1 MKALSVTVGTTPIAG
16 AINQASSTVRTVVI
30 EALLVVAAIVSLLP
44 GFATLAMHASG
55 RDGRFA
61 DAIVGVSHLPG
72 PVLPSVCAALAG
84 RVDERLGDRL
94 CGSQKGAPVDR
105 ARIDAVPRALIDARA
120 LLRQALQAPV
130 VAADARLADLRQA
143 QREGVGDPD
152 VLREA
157 IASAESQI
165 QHYSTR
171 FAIAPAAG
179 AEPLA
184 FACAFEGARA
194 ALAQP
199 APDPSSAGAA
209 ARANAVM
216 LLAAA
221 LDGHPA
227 TAVLARTTAIEPA
240 APRRACADMGLVD
253 ALARVAALTSDAR
266 AAATSDA
273 KNAAMRAL
281 LHTAGW
287 QWAGWMIAGLLLLQL
302 SRRAGLAAPGI
313 AAALIV
319 AAAAAW
325 LGRVPLPL
333 ATDHAFVLGR
343 ESTSLWSMPAPFVL
357 ALAAAGVLL
366 LLSAPWVSRAFA
378 TSAQRPSSAFGYPGL
393 VFATGIGWLVL
404 LDLSANGH
412 PSNRYLALYHQGH
425 LWVGMLAFS
434 VVAFARQPIGR
445 ALSWTLSMLDG
456 SASRVAARCGAVGG
470 AAILIALLIVLIGLV
485 GSLLLNVRQLTSE
498 LGRLWLI
505 VGAAWFFFLRGT
517 PFTERMSRSGTSI
530 GSLARYVWPLLFVV
544 AVLIGA
550 MLVTH
555 DMGPLLIAGYGAGA
569 FVAASV
575 AMWWYQR
582 RGAAGVAYGVAVA
595 VFVAWIVVTTGAL
608 FRLGSLDDVGAAR
621 LENLTAPLASASDQ
635 LALVTWFQRAS
646 PAAGF
651 GLGSVPWCGFGAAG
665 TCAGVPVQIQSD
677 YTFTALIGEF
687 GWSAAWAFTI
697 GCAVWLHWMARCHAG
712 ATRGEPRFVRAGAR
726 IRNDEQAFLSWICV
740 TWVVLSMCQLAVTV
754 AGNIAVI
761 PLTGVTFPFVSFGMT
776 SLIANAAMLG
786 LAINVNATSGD
797 AHG

>member
-1 MKALSVTVGTTPIAG
+1 MKALSVTFGTTPIAG
-16 AINQASSTVRTVVI
+16 AMNQASSSVRTMVI
-30 EALLVVAAIVSLLP
+30 EGLLVVIAIASLLP
-44 GFATLAMHASG
+44 AFAMLAMHASG

-72 PVLPSVCAALAG
+72 PVLPSVCATLSG
-84 RVDERLGDRL
+84 RVDERLRDRL
-94 CGSQKGAPVDR
+94 CGSRKAARVDPV
-105 ARIDAVPRALIDARA
+105 RIEDLPRAVIDVRA
-120 LLRQALQAPV
+120 HLRQALQAPL

-143 QREGVGDPD
+143 QREGAGDPD
-152 VLREA
+152 VLRES
-157 IASAESQI
+157 ITSAEAQI
-165 QHYSTR
+165 QQYATR
-171 FAIAPAAG
+171 FAIAPAAD
-179 AEPLA
+179 AEPPAL
-184 FACAFEGARA
+184 ACAFEGARA
-194 ALAQP
+194 ALAPP
-199 APDPSSAGAA
+199 APNPGSDGDA
-209 ARANAVM
+209 ARANTVM

-227 TAVLARTTAIEPA
+227 AAVLARTTTIEHAVPS
-240 APRRACADMGLVD
+240 RRCADMGPVD

-281 LHTAGW
+281 LRTSGW
-287 QWAGWMIAGLLLLQL
+287 QWAGWMLAALLLLQL
-302 SRRAGLAAPGI
+302 SRRAGLAARGI
-313 AAALIV
+313 AIALIV
-319 AAAAAW
+319 AAVAAW

-333 ATDHAFVLGR
+333 AADHAFVLGR
-343 ESTSLWSMPAPFVL
+343 ESTSLLSMPAPFVL

-366 LLSAPWVSRAFA
+366 LLCAPWLSNALA
-378 TSAQRPSSAFGYPGL
+378 TGAQRPSSAFAYPGL

-425 LWVGMLAFS
+425 LWAGMLAFS

-445 ALSWTLSMLDG
+445 ALSWALSMLDG
-456 SASRVAARCGAVGG
+456 GASRVAARCGAVGG
-470 AAILIALLIVLIGLV
+470 AAILIAVLIVLIGLV

-517 PFTERMSRSGTSI
+517 PFTERLSRSGTSI

-582 RGAAGVAYGVAVA
+582 RGTAGLAYGVAVA
-595 VFVAWIVVTTGAL
+595 VFAAWIVVTTGAL

-621 LENLTAPLASASDQ
+621 LESLAAPLASANDQ

-646 PAAGF
+646 PPAGF
-651 GLGSVPWCGFGAAG
+651 RLGTAPWCGFGGAG

-677 YTFTALIGEF
+677 YTFTALVGEF

-697 GCAVWLHWMARCHAG
+697 GCVIWLHSMVRGHAA
-712 ATRGEPRFVRAGAR
+712 ATRGEPRFIRAGAR

-740 TWVVLSMCQLAVTV
+740 TWVVLTMCQLAVTV

-761 PLTGVTFPFVSFGMT
+761 PLTGVPFPFVSFGMT
-776 SLIANAAMLG
+776 SLVLNAAMLG

>member
-16 AINQASSTVRTVVI
+16 AMNQASSTVRTVVI

-44 GFATLAMHASG
+44 GFETLAMHASG

-61 DAIVGVSHLPG
+61 EVIVGVSQLPD
-72 PVLPSVCAALAG
+72 PVLPSVCATLAG
-84 RVDERLGDRL
+84 RVDERLRDRL
-94 CGSQKGAPVDR
+94 CISQKSPSVDP
-105 ARIDAVPRALIDARA
+105 ARIDALPRALSDVRAR
-120 LLRQALQAPV
+120 LRQALRAPL

-143 QREGVGDPD
+143 QREGVGDPH

-165 QHYSTR
+165 QHYATR

-179 AEPLA
+179 AEPPALT
-184 FACAFEGARA
+184 CAFEGARA
-194 ALAQP
+194 ALATP
-199 APDPSSAGAA
+199 APNPGSDGDAA
-209 ARANAVM
+209 HANAVM

-227 TAVLARTTAIEPA
+227 TAVLARTTTIEHA
-240 APRRACADMGLVD
+240 APRRGCADMGSAD

-302 SRRAGLAAPGI
+302 SRRARLAAPGI

-325 LGRVPLPL
+325 LGRAPLPL

-357 ALAAAGVLL
+357 ALAAAGALL
-366 LLSAPWVSRAFA
+366 LLCAPWVSRVFA
-378 TSAQRPSSAFGYPGL
+378 TGAQRPSSAFGYPGL
-393 VFATGIGWLVL
+393 VFATGVGWLVL
-404 LDLSANGH
+404 LDLSVNGH

-425 LWVGMLAFS
+425 LWAGMLAFS

-456 SASRVAARCGAVGG
+456 GASRVASRCGAAGG
-470 AAILIALLIVLIGLV
+470 AAILVALLIMLIGLV

-582 RGAAGVAYGVAVA
+582 RGATSVAYVVAVA

-651 GLGSVPWCGFGAAG
+651 RLGSVPWCGFGAAG

-740 TWVVLSMCQLAVTV
+740 TWVVLTMCQLAVTV

-786 LAINVNATSGD
+786 LAVNVNATLGE
-797 AHG
+797 ANG

>member
-1 MKALSVTVGTTPIAG
+1 MKALSVTFGTTPIAG

-30 EALLVVAAIVSLLP
+30 EVFLVVVAIASLLP
-44 GFATLAMHASG
+44 CFAVLAMHASG

-61 DAIVGVSHLPG
+61 ERTVAVSRLPG
-72 PVLPSVCAALAG
+72 SVLPSVCATLAG
-84 RVDERLGDRL
+84 RIDERLGDRL
-94 CGSQKGAPVDR
+94 CGSRKGARVNP
-105 ARIDAVPRALIDARA
+105 ARIDDLPGAVIDVRSR
-120 LLRQALQAPV
+120 LRQALQAPL

-143 QREGVGDPD
+143 QRDGVGDPA
-152 VLREA
+152 VLREQ

-165 QHYSTR
+165 QQYATR

-179 AEPLA
+179 SEPPAL
-184 FACAFEGARA
+184 ACAFEGARA

-199 APDPSSAGAA
+199 APDPGSAGDA
-209 ARANAVM
+209 ARANAIM

-227 TAVLARTTAIEPA
+227 TAVLARTVTIEHA
-240 APRRACADMGLVD
+240 APSRGCAAMGWGD
-253 ALARVAALTSDAR
+253 ALARVAAMTSDAR

-281 LHTAGW
+281 LRTAGW
-287 QWAGWMIAGLLLLQL
+287 QWTGGMFAGLLLLQL
-302 SRRAGLAAPGI
+302 SRRAGLATRGI
-313 AAALIV
+313 AFALIV
-319 AAAAAW
+319 AAATAW

-333 ATDHAFVLGR
+333 APDHAFVLGR
-343 ESTSLWSMPAPFVL
+343 ESTSLLAMPAPFVL
-357 ALAAAGVLL
+357 ALAAAGALL
-366 LLSAPWVSRAFA
+366 LVCAPWISRGLA
-378 TSAQRPSSAFGYPGL
+378 TGAQRPSSVFAYPGL

-425 LWVGMLAFS
+425 LWAAMLAFS
-434 VVAFARQPIGR
+434 IVAFARQPIGR

-456 SASRVAARCGAVGG
+456 SASRVAARCGAAGG
-470 AAILIALLIVLIGLV
+470 AAILVALLIVLIGLV

-517 PFTERMSRSGTSI
+517 PFAERLIRSGTSL
-530 GSLARYVWPLLFVV
+530 GSLVRYVWPLLFVV

-582 RGAAGVAYGVAVA
+582 RGTAGVAYGVAVA
-595 VFVAWIVVTTGAL
+595 VFVVWIIVTTGAL
-608 FRLGSLDDVGAAR
+608 FRFGSLDDVGAAR
-621 LENLTAPLASASDQ
+621 LENLAAPLASASDQ

-646 PAAGF
+646 PPGGF
-651 GLGSVPWCGFGAAG
+651 RLGSVPWCGFGAAG

-687 GWSAAWAFTI
+687 GWTAAWAFTL
-697 GCAVWLHWMARCHAG
+697 GCAVWLHWIVRGHAG
-712 ATRGEPRFVRAGAR
+712 ATRGEPRFIRAGSR
-726 IRNDEQAFLSWICV
+726 IRSDEQAFLSWICV
-740 TWVVLSMCQLAVTV
+740 TWVALTMCQLAVTV

-761 PLTGVTFPFVSFGMT
+761 PLTGVPFPFVSFGMT

-786 LAINVNATSGD
+786 LAINVNPTSSD